1 MEKIINRAR
10 KTGKKATVDG
20 FTFVPPKNAGG
31 VWRIRTSYRNVPYE
45 RKAQDENGSI
55 NAAFLD
61 LLSHVESLQLGSM
74 GLPENGNEPLSDVIE
89 DYIAQGGPNNRWKGK
104 TPQNRQ
110 QDFAHLIRIAKAEKL
125 RCTDFNAS
133 VERRFLRAATN
144 SAKRGKCLVSAVR
157 TFVKWGRQA
166 GYFSPEQVEDVSN
179 VTWTAPAG
187 SNYKVA
193 PTRRELSRIHFGSD
207 DSRGGQIPT
216 HDQVLELAKEMQKRY
231 IHGEGLAHV
240 SANLGTRANETFIF
254 TASPEIHR
262 AGNGNYVDLSSE
274 VVKVHWQGNGS
285 KGAGKRVTKN
295 NRFRAVVIPPVENI
309 ATGFDVYQWL
319 KERSK
324 EALLEQKAGTNPLA
338 LIFPSKT
345 GQVWNPN
352 YFNSSVMRPALDEL
366 GWKMPGNVD
375 AGGKERFMYRFTLHS
390 FRDRYGT
397 TAADEWGYS
406 ERQLLEQGSWTD
418 PETIRAF
425 YLGTD
430 DNTHTSVRN
439 LHHSQSRFKKI
450 QEAN

>member
-1 MEKIINRAR
+1 
-10 KTGKKATVDG
+10 
-20 FTFVPPKNAGG
+20 
-31 VWRIRTSYRNVPYE
+31 
-45 RKAQDENGSI
+45 
-55 NAAFLD
+55 
-61 LLSHVESLQLGSM
+61 
-74 GLPENGNEPLSDVIE
+74 VIE
-89 DYIAQGGPNNRWKGK
+89 
-104 TPQNRQ
+104 
-110 QDFAHLIRIAKAEKL
+110 
-125 RCTDFNAS
+125 
-133 VERRFLRAATN
+133 
-144 SAKRGKCLVSAVR
+144 
-157 TFVKWGRQA
+157 
-166 GYFSPEQVEDVSN
+166 
-179 VTWTAPAG
+179 
-187 SNYKVA
+187 
-193 PTRRELSRIHFGSD
+193 
-207 DSRGGQIPT
+207 
-216 HDQVLELAKEMQKRY
+216 LANEMQKRY

-240 SANLGTRANETFIF
+240 SANLGTRANESFIF
-254 TASPEIHR
+254 TASPEVHR